1 MNGISIFRKSAQR
14 QPSTEALV
22 LHAEVHL
29 EEETNVGIPICIS
42 KGAVLR
48 DQGLAGCRRRLRVTV
63 LRASECNG
71 TGQEDGAINNSPTE
85 RGFVTARALFAAA
98 VLTFV

>member
-1 MNGISIFRKSAQR
+1 MDM
-14 QPSTEALV
+14 
-22 LHAEVHL
+22 
-29 EEETNVGIPICIS
+29 PICIS

-48 DQGLAGCRRRLRVTV
+48 DHGAGKGWRRLRVTV

-85 RGFVTARALFAAA
+85 RGFCHGPYASQPLY
-98 VLTFV
+98 